1 MWVLVISLYMLQS
14 NTELVQSKGVI
25 EAPQRSLEQCYK
37 ERDRVKEQ
45 WRMDGYRVS
54 PRCVYLKHY

>member
-1 MWVLVISLYMLQS
+1 MWILFISLYMIQS
-14 NTELVQSKGVI
+14 NTSLVQSKGVI
-25 EAPQRSLEQCYK
+25 QAPQPSLEQCYK

-45 WRMDGYRVS
+45 WHMDGYRVS

>member
-1 MWVLVISLYMLQS
+1 MWVLMISLFMLQP
-14 NTELVQSKGVI
+14 NTEIVQSKGVI
-25 EAPQRSLEQCYK
+25 QAPQRSLEQCHK

-54 PRCVYLKHY
+54 QRCIYVKYY